1 MVSLRFFRTKKEKL
15 MAKTEKE
22 KRSRIKKV
30 EELSDWMIL
39 MPDSAKKTLIPQ
51 LAPLHRYLLKKSL
64 LYYRWHLNPYA
75 QLAHWLSLFGSI
87 FLVFIIIFTSI
98 PLPVK
103 AEAKV
108 WDGGGP
114 LDDWSDPL
122 NWLPDGAPA
131 AGDSVTFN
139 DSGADENVN
148 IDILGA
154 WGSAGET
161 ITITGDA
168 GATDGYDGTITQN
181 VAIPGMGAFA
191 MTGADSVAV
200 FTQNS
205 DLTVSSLSV
214 AGGTFTGGGA
224 GVDIVA
230 SGSVSFTGGVFNDPA
245 TLTISDDFTLAGA
258 TYNVSGTITLSDDWT
273 FTSGAFGGSP
283 SVTFNDSGQVSTIAG
298 STTFQN
304 FISITLAKQ
313 ITFTNGTTQTISA
326 LVLTGGAGADQIVL
340 RSTSP
345 GDQWS
350 INPTIATVSF
360 VDTRDSNNTNG
371 TPIGAV
377 TSTNSGQNTNWN
389 FVINIAG
396 IVTDGG
402 APLVGVTIQLA
413 INGAGITSAVTG
425 GGGAYDFAGNQTVVE
440 GDSALVY
447 IDDNAV
453 DGNTVAVIATT
464 TSLAD
469 LNIQGGDV
477 IAYHSTAGPITNANF
492 DTAKGALGDAD
503 IIYSV
508 AVSNLTLNAGVDFVV
523 FAGDTYTPGGNLTAT
538 NVTIQAGANF
548 NAADGSTVGAAG
560 NWSNLGTFT
569 PGSSTVV
576 FNGVGVGQTI
586 DNGSSSFWNL
596 TVNNSD
602 AVLTVQLVNNNLD
615 VNGNFYLQDGGFD
628 SNALNQNYA
637 GNFTL
642 DAGTTYIK
650 GATIPFDGAEDNN
663 YSDSPAVK
671 QDIGVGAG
679 GGGGG
684 NGLALA
690 SSMTV
695 DTMTVNRTL
704 DLASN
709 GYILNLA
716 NVPADAATILTVT
729 GTLTPGTNS
738 TVQYSA
744 VNGGGNVGVTTTTYN
759 SVRFSGVETYVL
771 AGHLTGGNAL
781 TGSLTIDAGGVILDA
796 GAIQNYN
803 ITLAGNWASAVG
815 TFIPRLNTVTF
826 SAGAGTQTINNV
838 GAFWHLTLSGAGTK
852 QLLVN
857 NLSVNGD
864 FALQGGIFD
873 ANGLGQDYG
882 GSIALTNGTTYTK
895 GGIVFFNMDNET
907 NTYADNN
914 DTKQNLGAV
923 IVGSAVAASP
933 EDDILLLGSDMLVD
947 TMLINTVLQ
956 LASNGY
962 TLRVANDGAVANVLT
977 FKV

>member
-103 AEAKV
+103 AGAKV

-114 LDDWSDPL
+114 LNDWSDPL
-122 NWLPDGAPA
+122 NWEPNGAPA

-139 DSGADENVN
+139 GTDLNDKNVTV
-148 IDILGA
+148 DILGA

-205 DLTVSSLSV
+205 DLTVSLLSV

-230 SGSVSFTGGVFNDPA
+230 SGSVS
-245 TLTISDDFTLAGA
+245 
-258 TYNVSGTITLSDDWT
+258 

-402 APLVGVTIQLA
+402 APLVGATIQLA

-469 LNIQGGDV
+469 LNIQGGDG
-477 IAYHSTAGPITNANF
+477 IAYHSNAGPITNANF
-492 DTAKGALGDAD
+492 DTAKGGLGDAD

-508 AVSNLTLNAGVDFVV
+508 AASNLTLNAGVDFVV

-548 NAADGSTVGAAG
+548 NAADGSTVGATG
-560 NWSNLGTFT
+560 NWSNLVTFT
-569 PGSSTVV
+569 PGSSTVI
-576 FNGVGVGQTI
+576 FNGAAGQTI
-586 DNGSSSFWNL
+586 DNSSSAFWNL
-596 TVNNSD
+596 TVNNS
-602 AVLTVQLVNNNLD
+602 AALLTVQLVNNNLD
-615 VNGNFYLQDGGFD
+615 IDGNFYLQDGGFD
-628 SNALNQNYA
+628 SNGLNQNYA
-637 GNFTL
+637 GNVTF
-642 DAGTTYIK
+642 DAGTTYTK
-650 GATIPFDGAEDNN
+650 GGTITFDGAEDNN
-663 YSDSPAVK
+663 YTDSTAVK
-671 QDIGVGAG
+671 QNIGVAVVGGGAG
-679 GGGGG
+679 
-684 NGLALA
+684 NELTLA

-716 NVPADAATILTVT
+716 GTVATVLTVT
-729 GTLTPGTNS
+729 GTLAPGTNS

-759 SVRFSGVETYVL
+759 S
-771 AGHLTGGNAL
+771 
-781 TGSLTIDAGGVILDA
+781 
-796 GAIQNYN
+796 
-803 ITLAGNWASAVG
+803 
-815 TFIPRLNTVTF
+815 
-826 SAGAGTQTINNV
+826 
-838 GAFWHLTLSGAGTK
+838 
-852 QLLVN
+852 
-857 NLSVNGD
+857 
-864 FALQGGIFD
+864 
-873 ANGLGQDYG
+873 
-882 GSIALTNGTTYTK
+882 
-895 GGIVFFNMDNET
+895 
-907 NTYADNN
+907 
-914 DTKQNLGAV
+914 
-923 IVGSAVAASP
+923 
-933 EDDILLLGSDMLVD
+933 
-947 TMLINTVLQ
+947 
-956 LASNGY
+956 
-962 TLRVANDGAVANVLT
+962 LRR
-977 FKV
+977 